1 MQATQTLETIIE
13 TGWHH
18 LTVPPYAAGEQPRL
32 LCWCGQSIMMPFTN
46 GRSNDMP
53 EIGRFLSEHAECPP
67 NEEWLMQQEQ
77 GGAQCLPVTS

>member
-53 EIGRFLSEHAECPP
+53 EIGCFLSEHAECPP

-77 GGAQCLPVTS
+77 RGAQCLPVTS